1 MGRGRSFRDYD
12 PSASRGDP
20 PHCSYTEQWV
30 QFSPILNQRS
40 VEQWPVWIN
49 YCAALLKMSEDWRGT
64 FDNREVTFVVV
75 VNFSKAFDS
84 AINHTLLLAD

>member
-1 MGRGRSFRDYD
+1 VRYGNEGCLIERGLSAWDYD

-30 QFSPILNQRS
+30 QYSPILNQRS

-49 YCAALLKMSEDWRGT
+49 YY
-64 FDNREVTFVVV
+64 
-75 VNFSKAFDS
+75 SKS
-84 AINHTLLLAD
+84 QGKT

>member
-1 MGRGRSFRDYD
+1 MGIWADYVGRGRSFRDYD

-49 YCAALLKMSEDWRGT
+49 YNSRNIHSIMH
-64 FDNREVTFVVV
+64 VTYLPYL
-75 VNFSKAFDS
+75 DRR
-84 AINHTLLLAD
+84 LGY